1 MVSLEAIFTQTRKID
16 SEGYIYIFVHTNSN
30 ANTKII
36 KENDAINLR
45 MTEDI
50 EEVGGRRGRAKGRK
64 GKGESDI
71 TICFL
76 KVTNA

>member
-30 ANTKII
+30 ANIKII

-50 EEVGGRRGRAKGRK
+50 EEAGGRRGRAKRRK

>member
-1 MVSLEAIFTQTRKID
+1 MKPYSHKRKRD

-36 KENDAINLR
+36 RENDAINLR

>member
-1 MVSLEAIFTQTRKID
+1 MVSLEAIFTQTTKMD
-16 SEGYIYIFVHTNSN
+16 SEGYIYIFVHTNSY

-36 KENDAINLR
+36 RENDAINLR

-64 GKGESDI
+64 GKGESDV
-71 TICFL
+71 TIFFF